1 MSYPHPIEN
10 IMRSTMEQLKEM
22 LDVNTIVGDPM
33 VAVDGTM
40 IIPIS
45 KVSTGFVSGGG
56 EYSKG
61 ECIKRKK
68 EDVEFIDD
76 IRHPFAGAAAAGISL
91 NPVAFVVVGDGQVK
105 VIPAQ
110 YNCTIDRLVEMI
122 PRAAEEIEK
131 IIDKAKQKKAQ
142 AGDPVP
148 PAPPQG

>member
-1 MSYPHPIEN
+1 
-10 IMRSTMEQLKEM
+10 
-22 LDVNTIVGDPM
+22 M

-61 ECIKRKK
+61 ECIKRRK

-142 AGDPVP
+142 AEDPVP